1 MSEPTVQTASEPV
14 ILTEKKGY
22 IGYIILNRPKKL
34 NAINW
39 QVYREMIP
47 AIEKMETDDD
57 VKVVVL
63 KGAGRCLSAGFDLSE
78 PSFDDHE
85 ENRRM
90 YERVA
95 HRARWKLWSLPKP
108 TIAQIHKFCLGG
120 AHETMMAC
128 DMAICSD
135 DTTFGIPE
143 IKFGQGS
150 CFPILPYSMTLRK
163 ARELILTGEN
173 YDAKTALEYGVVNYS
188 VPMEELDAKVMELAK
203 KLALVPTP
211 ALKLQKRCINRAVEN
226 MGFGYQVEQ
235 WLDILCLG
243 ILWKNEEVDNF
254 YKKVAEVG
262 MKEAT
267 VWHEQQL
274 DAKLQADLEKA

>member
-1 MSEPTVQTASEPV
+1 MSEVNTQAVAEPTVRA
-14 ILTEKKGY
+14 EKKGY

-39 QVYREMIP
+39 QVYRDMAV
-47 AIEKMETDDD
+47 AIDELEDDKD

-63 KGAGRCLSAGFDLSE
+63 KGEGRCFSAGFDLSE

-85 ENRRM
+85 ENRKM
-90 YERVA
+90 YDRVA
-95 HRARWKLWSLPKP
+95 HRARMKLWNMSKP

-128 DMAICSD
+128 DLAICSD

-150 CFPILPYSMTLRK
+150 CWPILPYIMDLRK

-173 YDAKTALEYGVVNYS
+173 YDAQTALQYGVVNYV
-188 VPMEELDAKVMELAK
+188 VPMEELDAKVKELAR
-203 KLALVPTP
+203 KLALIPTP

-226 MGFGYQVEQ
+226 MGFLYQTEQ
-235 WLDILCLG
+235 WLDILTLG
-243 ILWKNEEVDNF
+243 ILWKDEDVENF

-262 MKEAT
+262 MKDAT
-267 VWHEQQL
+267 IWHEQQL
-274 DAKLQADLEKA
+274 DAKLAGK